1 MAKAALATS
10 PSKPAVSAPAP
21 TAQEEAQHAV
31 VDATVAAVKGPTEVK
46 ALPEGRLKLVLSSA
60 ADVGNGFAAVTPAG
74 TPFDHVLAPEFW
86 AHTAHK
92 LHAGDEI
99 AVHTDDGRYFGRV
112 YVRHV
117 SAPGA
122 QRLNNRAIV
131 AKLDYHEFDELKAS
145 AADKDYDVRWMGP
158 HMKWCVVALA
168 DQRVLKEGCGTQDE
182 ARLWLRGRNAA

>member
-1 MAKAALATS
+1 MSKAQAKSTE
-10 PSKPAVSAPAP
+10 KPDPAPAP
-21 TAQEEAQHAV
+21 TPQEQAQHAT
-31 VDATVAAVKGPTEVK
+31 VDANAASVKPAVEVRALTEN
-46 ALPEGRLKLVLSSA
+46 RLKLVLASA
-60 ADVGNGFAAVTPAG
+60 ADLGNGFAAVTPAG
-74 TPFDHVLAPEFW
+74 TPFEHVLAPEFW
-86 AHTAHK
+86 AHVAYK

-131 AKLDYHEFDELKAS
+131 AKLEHHPFDELKA
-145 AADKDYDVRWMGP
+145 APADTEHDVKWMGP
-158 HMKWCVVALA
+158 HMKWCVIALK

-182 ARLWLRGRNAA
+182 ARLWLRGRLAA